1 MQWLRNLFSRR
12 QHYDDLAVS
21 IREHLQERV
30 DELIENGM
38 PRAEAEQKARREFGN
53 VTVLE
58 ERGRE
63 AWQWSAVETML
74 ADVKLAFRRL
84 RKSPGFTIT
93 VLLTLGI
100 GIGANTAVF
109 SVVNSVLLR
118 PLKYPEPDR
127 LVSLHQEAPGA
138 AGLAAF
144 ANGLRLSPSM
154 YFTYSEHN
162 RTMQSVGVWMR
173 GTANV
178 TGIATPEEVHTVH
191 VTDGVLESL
200 GVPPIAGRWF
210 SHTDQDPH
218 GARTVMLGYGYWQRR
233 FGADRSVIGRT
244 IQIDSQS
251 AQIIGVMPRGF
262 RVVNR
267 DFDMLLPLRFERNNQ
282 PLAGFGFEGIA
293 RLKPGVSISQ
303 ANADITRMLPIWMDS
318 FSNGPGIDS
327 HLYEAWKITPS
338 LRPLKQEV
346 IGETRDVLW
355 LVMAT
360 IGLVMLIACTNVTNL
375 LLVRADARQQ
385 ELSVRAA
392 LGAGRGRMVRE
403 LLLES
408 VLLGLLGGVL
418 GVGIAYGG
426 LRLLTAIGP
435 TDLPRLSEIS
445 IDFTSLAFTFL
456 LSLLSGLVFGSIP
469 ALKYSR
475 VPGASLLSGSTRTA
489 SIGRERQHSRNFMVV
504 AQVAMAMVLL
514 VCALLMI
521 RTFQTLRHV
530 EPGFSDARHV
540 QTMRISIPPS
550 MVSDAVAITR
560 LEEAI
565 AAKLATI
572 PGVSSVGFGESV
584 PMDGLEFGWDE
595 VQVVGRSNDHT
606 MLPLRLFN
614 NVSPGYFPTLGTRM
628 IAGRDFNWEEIYA
641 SGHQAII
648 TKNLAR
654 ELFGTPEAAIGR
666 HIQRFRGP
674 ASEVVGV
681 VEDIRQNGVDQKPP
695 AIVYWP
701 VLTMEFRGGKSSE
714 VYGSPAVAFVVRS
727 GRSGSAGF
735 FSELEQAVW
744 SVNANLP
751 VALIETMQD
760 VYDRSLEKTSFAL
773 VMLAIAGSMALALG
787 IIGIYGVIS
796 FAVSQRTREIGI
808 RVALGAQRG
817 GLKWMF
823 VRSAINMTGIG
834 VVIGAAAAAGLTQL
848 MKSLLYGISP
858 LDPFTFI
865 VIPLVLIASAVL
877 ASYLPARHA
886 ASVDPVEA
894 LRAE

>member
-1 MQWLRNLFSRR
+1 MQWLNNLFSRR
-12 QHYDDLAVS
+12 QHYDDLSVS
-21 IREHLQERV
+21 IREHLEERV
-30 DELIENGM
+30 EELMENGM
-38 PRAEAEQKARREFGN
+38 PRPEAEQKARREFGN
-53 VTVLE
+53 VALME
-58 ERGRE
+58 ERSRE
-63 AWQWSAVETML
+63 AWQWGAVETML

-109 SVVNSVLLR
+109 SVVNSILLR

-127 LVSLHQEAPGA
+127 LVALHQEAPGA

-154 YFTYSEHN
+154 YLTYSEHN
-162 RTMQSVGVWMR
+162 RTMQSVGVWDR

-178 TGIATPEEVHTVH
+178 TGIATPEEVRTVN
-191 VTDGVLESL
+191 VTDGVLETL
-200 GVPPIAGRWF
+200 GVPPVAGRWF

-218 GARTVMLGYGYWQRR
+218 GGRTAMLGYGYWQRR
-233 FGADRSVIGRT
+233 FAADPRVIGRI

-251 AQIIGVMPRGF
+251 VQIIGVMPRSF

-267 DFDMLLPLRFERNNQ
+267 DFDMLLPLRFEHNNQ
-282 PLAGFGFEGIA
+282 PLAGFGFEGVA
-293 RLKPGVSISQ
+293 RLKSGVTIPQ

-318 FSNGPGIDS
+318 FSNGPGINS
-327 HLYEAWKITPS
+327 HLYEAWKITPA

-346 IGETRDVLW
+346 IGDTRDVLW

-403 LLLES
+403 LLVES

-418 GVGIAYGG
+418 GIGIAYGG
-426 LRLLTAIGP
+426 LRLLTAVGP
-435 TDLPRLSEIS
+435 TDLPRLNEIS

-456 LSLLSGLVFGSIP
+456 LSLLAGLVFGSIP

-475 VPGASLLSGSTRTA
+475 VREASLLSGSTRTM
-489 SIGRERQHSRNFMVV
+489 STGRERQHSRNFMVV

-514 VCALLMI
+514 VCAVLMI

-540 QTMRISIPPS
+540 QTMRISIPGT
-550 MVSDAVAITR
+550 MVSDPVAVTR

-565 AAKLATI
+565 ATKLATI
-572 PGVSSVGFGESV
+572 PGVTSVGFGEAV

-595 VQVVGRSNDHT
+595 IQVVGRSNDHT

-614 NVSPGYFPTLGTRM
+614 SVSPSYFHALGTRIM
-628 IAGRDFNWEEIYA
+628 AGREFNWEEIYA
-641 SGHQAII
+641 SGNQAII
-648 TKNLAR
+648 TKNLAL
-654 ELFGTPEAAIGR
+654 ELFGTPEAAIGQ

-674 ASEVVGV
+674 VTEVVGV

-701 VLTMEFRGGKSSE
+701 VLQTEFRGKAPQ
-714 VYGSPAVAFVVRS
+714 VYASPAVAFVVRS

-735 FSELEQAVW
+735 FGELEQAVW

-751 VALIETMQD
+751 LASIETMQD
-760 VYDRSLEKTSFAL
+760 IYSRSLEKTSFAL

-808 RVALGAQRG
+808 RVALGAQKG
-817 GLKWMF
+817 ELKWMF
-823 VRSAINMTGIG
+823 VRSAINMTGMG
-834 VVIGAAAAAGLTQL
+834 VLIGAAAAAGLTQL

-858 LDPFTFI
+858 LDPFTFV
-865 VIPLVLIASAVL
+865 VIPFVLIASAVL